1 MFYLFLNKGKV
12 RSLQHSSS
20 KNQTMTN
27 LLKKLQQLF
36 QQSKTESQEQNMVK
50 SLPPTPEPTENRDD
64 ETDDSAT
71 LNADIVKN
79 LMEMLDHTY
88 EGMYSCEETFA
99 LLDEYV
105 ELIADDEEAVALMPY
120 VKRHL
125 DKCPDCHD
133 VYATL
138 LSIVQSEPPSIE
150 TVN

>member
-1 MFYLFLNKGKV
+1 
-12 RSLQHSSS
+12 
-20 KNQTMTN
+20 MTN
-27 LLKKLQQLF
+27 LLEKLRQLI
-36 QQSKTESQEQNMVK
+36 QQSKIESEEQNMVD
-50 SLPPTPEPTENRDD
+50 SAQTNPESAQTQGNK
-64 ETDDSAT
+64 TDDTAA
-71 LNADIVKN
+71 LNAALVKS

-105 ELIADDEEAVALMPY
+105 ELIADDEEAVELMPY

-138 LSIVQSEPPSIE
+138 LSIIQAEPPATELSS
-150 TVN
+150 